1 MVSASGSPLPAGASA
16 GRFAERHGAPHI
28 VDQLIDERSTHLS
41 RHPLWPL
48 VRPALLRFFHYR
60 QALRMCDDIAGLGG
74 REALAYLSRLLELR
88 LSVTGADNIPAA
100 GGFILAPSHPTGIAD
115 GIAIF
120 DLLKDRRPDMAIFA
134 NRDAIRAAPGFRD
147 VLIPVEWRA
156 GEKSH
161 AKSRDTL
168 EQTARAFAEEKAV
181 VLFPS
186 GRIAWW
192 NEGALTE
199 RPWQT
204 SVVALAR
211 RYGFPIVPVSMT
223 ARNSGLFYFLSRFST
238 DLRDITVFHE
248 FLNKK
253 RQPFSIVVGRPV
265 PPAALD
271 GDAAAVTARLQQHTV
286 VRLREDPDAVF
297 G

>member
-1 MVSASGSPLPAGASA
+1 MVSTSGTPLPAGAA
-16 GRFAERHGAPHI
+16 PGPFVGRHRERHI
-28 VDQLIDERSTHLS
+28 VDQLIDERSVRLS

-48 VRPALLRFFHYR
+48 VRPLLLGIFHYR
-60 QALRMCDDIAGLGG
+60 QALAMCDDISGLPG
-74 REALAYLSRLLELR
+74 REALAYLSGLLQLD
-88 LSVTGADNIPAA
+88 LTVAGADNIPAS

-115 GIAIF
+115 GIAVF

-168 EQTARAFAEEKAV
+168 EETARAFSQQKVV

-192 NEGALTE
+192 NDGALTE

-211 RYGFPIVPVSMT
+211 RYGFPIVPANIA
-223 ARNSGLFYFLSRFST
+223 ARNSGLFYLLSRLST
-238 DLRDITVFHE
+238 ELRDITVFHE

-253 RQPFSIVVGRPV
+253 RKPFSIVVGRPI
-265 PPAALD
+265 PPEALS
-271 GDAAAVTARLQQHTV
+271 GDPAAVTERLQHHTV
-286 VRLREDPDAVF
+286 TRLRQDPHAEF
-297 G
+297 A

>member
-1 MVSASGSPLPAGASA
+1 MVSTSGSPLPADAAPGHVSRRR
-16 GRFAERHGAPHI
+16 GEPHI
-28 VDQLIDERSTHLS
+28 VDQLIDERSIRLS

-60 QALRMCDDIAGLGG
+60 QALRMCDDISALPG
-74 REALAYLSRLLELR
+74 REALAYLSRLLELE
-88 LSVTGADNIPAA
+88 LSVIGSENIPAA
-100 GGFILAPSHPTGIAD
+100 GGFILATSHPTGIAD
-115 GIAIF
+115 GIATF
-120 DLLKDRRPDMAIFA
+120 DLLKERRPDMAIFA

-147 VLIPVEWRA
+147 VIIPVEWRQ

-161 AKSRDTL
+161 ARSRDTL
-168 EQTARAFAEEKAV
+168 EATARAFAQQKAV

-192 NEGALTE
+192 NEGRLTE

-211 RYGFPIVPVSMT
+211 RFRFPVVPASMT

-238 DLRDITVFHE
+238 ELRDITVFHE

-253 RQPFSIVVGRPV
+253 GQPFSIVVGRPI
-265 PPAALD
+265 PPDALS
-271 GDAAAVTARLQQHTV
+271 GEPAAVTARLQHHTV
-286 VRLREDPDAVF
+286 TRLRENPDAEF
-297 G
+297 A